1 MSTSSLTGPLKTQD
15 PNSVLQWK
23 PYAEQASAKY
33 GVPTPVLL
41 GLIQE
46 ESGGH
51 PGETSPTGAQ
61 GITQFEPG
69 TAATY
74 HVNTS
79 PGGEYSQVMGAA
91 QYLHDLGFSSN
102 PTRALASYNAGPGN
116 WQAGLGYANTV
127 LSLATHYG
135 HANTPTPTPTTPNT
149 TTPTTA
155 ASGNPFLTGNPAHPH
170 QSLHILL
177 YATLLIIGAALA
189 YLGITRTTG
198 LHPNPTR

>member
-1 MSTSSLTGPLKTQD
+1 MD
-15 PNSVLQWK
+15 PASVLRWA
-23 PYAEQASAKY
+23 PYAKQAGAKY
-33 GVPTPVLL
+33 GVPAAVLL

-46 ESGGH
+46 ESGGN

-79 PGGEYSQVMGAA
+79 PGGEYSQVMGTA

-102 PTRALASYNAGPGN
+102 PTKALASYNAGPGN
-116 WQAGLGYANTV
+116 WQAGLGYAHAV

-135 HANTPTPTPTTPNT
+135 GSTNATPTTPTPTTPNT
-149 TTPTTA
+149 TTTTGG
-155 ASGNPFLTGNPAHPH
+155 GNPFLTENPQHPH

-177 YATLLIIGAALA
+177 YTALLITGATLA
-189 YLGITRTTG
+189 YIGITHTTG
-198 LHPNPTR
+198 LHKTGSS